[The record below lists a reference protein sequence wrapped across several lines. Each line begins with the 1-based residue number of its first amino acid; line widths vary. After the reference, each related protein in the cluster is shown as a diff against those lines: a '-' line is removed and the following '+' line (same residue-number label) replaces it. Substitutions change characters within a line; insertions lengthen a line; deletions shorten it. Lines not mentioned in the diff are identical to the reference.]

1 MHAKSCQVVM
11 VSVFVSVSVSV
22 SFFFSF
28 FSFFLHVVSGTTNP
42 SGEHLSNVG
51 SSPSDTPHVTV
62 RTREPVP

>member
-1 MHAKSCQVVM
+1 MQRAGDGL
-11 VSVFVSVSVSV
+11 VSVFVFVSV
-22 SFFFSF
+22 
-28 FSFFLHVVSGTTNP
+28 SFFLHVVSGTTNP